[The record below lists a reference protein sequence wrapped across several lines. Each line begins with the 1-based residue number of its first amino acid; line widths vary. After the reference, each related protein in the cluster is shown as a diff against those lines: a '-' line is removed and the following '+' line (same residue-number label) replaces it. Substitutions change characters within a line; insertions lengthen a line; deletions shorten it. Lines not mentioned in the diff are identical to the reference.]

1 MKSEQ
6 AQTFF
11 DTLLQNLP
19 DVFVLCFDK
28 DFRYSDVQGGGLE
41 RSGMTS
47 REAALGHTLWEALP
61 PPVVHTVEPAYRA
74 VFAGQ
79 RSRVDVSYDDS
90 NYEIIVVPVRDTS
103 GEVASGIAIV
113 RDVTAQRNSEYQ
125 LQVITGQEA
134 ALRELSTPLIPLAD
148 NVVVMPIIGTIDA
161 RRAQQIMET
170 LLEGIAANQ
179 ADVALLDISGVRV
192 VDTQVA
198 DALLRVAQAAKLL
211 GTQIVLTGI
220 RAEVA
225 QTIVHLGADMTGIV
239 TRSNLQDGLRYAL
252 TMVGADM
259 AKASAFAKNTG
270 TR

>member
-1 MKSEQ
+1 MMPEQ
-6 AQTFF
+6 ATLFF

-19 DVFVLCFDK
+19 DALVLCFDT
-28 DFRYSDVQGGGLE
+28 DCRYIEAQGGGLE
-41 RSGMTS
+41 RIGMS
-47 REAALGHTLWEALP
+47 RDSLVGRTLWEAMP
-61 PPVVHTVEPAYRA
+61 PQVIHVVESGYRA
-74 VFAGQ
+74 ALAGERSLIDLQFDGGTYEYTLAPVRRASGEVFAG
-79 RSRVDVSYDDS
+79 
-90 NYEIIVVPVRDTS
+90 
-103 GEVASGIAIV
+103 IAIM

-125 LQVITGQEA
+125 LQIIAGQEA

-252 TMVGADM
+252 TMAGADI
-259 AKASAFAKNTG
+259 APASAFA
-270 TR
+270 RRS

>member
-1 MKSEQ
+1 MMPEQ
-6 AQTFF
+6 LKLFF

-19 DVFVLCFDK
+19 DLFVLCFDK
-28 DFRYSDVQGGGLE
+28 DFRYIEVQGGGLE
-41 RSGMTS
+41 RLGGVP
-47 REAALGHTLWEALP
+47 REAILGRTLWEAMP
-61 PPVVHTVEPAYRA
+61 PPVIQAVEPAYHA
-74 VFAGQ
+74 VFAGE
-79 RSRVDVSYDDS
+79 RSQIDLPLEDGM
-90 NYEIIVVPVRDTS
+90 YEVVVVPVRDET
-103 GEVASGIAIV
+103 GEVIAGIAIV
-113 RDVTAQRNSEYQ
+113 RDITAQRNSEYQ
-125 LQVITGQEA
+125 LQIIAGQEA
-134 ALRELSTPLIPLAD
+134 TLRELSTPLIPLAD

-225 QTIVHLGADMTGIV
+225 QTIVHLGADMSGIV

-252 TMVGADM
+252 TMAGSDIAPD
-259 AKASAFAKNTG
+259 AAFSRG
-270 TR
+270 T

>member
-1 MKSEQ
+1 MKPEQ
-6 AQTFF
+6 AQILF

-19 DVFVLCFDK
+19 DTFALYFDK
-28 DFRYSDVQGGGLE
+28 DFRYIEVQGGGLE
-41 RSGMTS
+41 RDDITP
-47 REAALGHTLWEALP
+47 RESVLGRTLWEAMP
-61 PPVVHTVEPAYRA
+61 PLVIQAVELGYRA
-74 VFAGQ
+74 VFVGE
-79 RSRVDVSYDDS
+79 RSQVDLPYDG
-90 NYEIIVVPVRDTS
+90 NIYEITMAPARDGSGSIV
-103 GEVASGIAIV
+103 AGISVI
-113 RDVTAQRNSEYQ
+113 RDVTAQRNTEHL
-125 LQVITGQEA
+125 LQIIAGQEA

-170 LLEGIAANQ
+170 LLEGVAANQ

-252 TMVGADM
+252 AMVGADM
-259 AKASAFAKNTG
+259 AKASAFAKGTG
-270 TR
+270 TH

>member
-1 MKSEQ
+1 MNPEQ
-6 AQTFF
+6 VKLFF
-11 DTLLQNLP
+11 DTLLQSLP
-19 DVFVLCFDK
+19 DVFALCFDK
-28 DFRYSDVQGGGLE
+28 DLRYIEAQGGGLE
-41 RSGMTS
+41 RLGLL
-47 REAALGHTLWEALP
+47 REMVVGRTLWEVMP
-61 PPVVHTVEPAYRA
+61 PPVIQTVESGYRA
-74 VFAGQ
+74 VFAGE
-79 RSRVDVSYDDS
+79 RSQVDLQLNEST
-90 NYEIIVVPVRDTS
+90 YEVLIVPVRDAS
-103 GEVASGIAIV
+103 GVVIAGIAIV

-125 LQVITGQEA
+125 LQVIAGQEA

-170 LLEGIAANQ
+170 LLEGVAANQ

-211 GTQIVLTGI
+211 GTQIVITGI

-225 QTIVHLGADMTGIV
+225 QTVVHLGADMTGIV

-252 TMVGADM
+252 SMVGVDISQP
-259 AKASAFAKNTG
+259 SAFSRRAS
-270 TR
+270 

>member
-1 MKSEQ
+1 MPPAVIQ
-6 AQTFF
+6 AVEPGYRAA
-11 DTLLQNLP
+11 LA
-19 DVFVLCFDK
+19 
-28 DFRYSDVQGGGLE
+28 GE
-41 RSGMTS
+41 RSQVD
-47 REAALGHTLWEALP
+47 LP
-61 PPVVHTVEPAYRA
+61 
-74 VFAGQ
+74 FDNGI
-79 RSRVDVSYDDS
+79 
-90 NYEIIVVPVRDTS
+90 YEVTIVPVRADS
-103 GEVASGIAIV
+103 GEVMAGIAIV

-125 LQVITGQEA
+125 LQVIAGQEA

-225 QTIVHLGADMTGIV
+225 QTIVHLGADMAGIV

-252 TMVGADM
+252 TIAD
-259 AKASAFAKNTG
+259 ANVAPAASFSRG
-270 TR
+270 S

>member
-1 MKSEQ
+1 MKPEQ
-6 AQTFF
+6 AQILLN
-11 DTLLQNLP
+11 TLLQNLP
-19 DVFVLCFDK
+19 DTFALYFDK
-28 DFRYSDVQGGGLE
+28 DFRYIEVQGGGLE
-41 RSGMTS
+41 RDGITP
-47 REAALGHTLWEALP
+47 RESVLGRTLWEAMPSLMIQA
-61 PPVVHTVEPAYRA
+61 VEPGYRA
-74 VFAGQ
+74 VFAGE
-79 RSRVDVSYDDS
+79 RSQVDLPYDG
-90 NYEIIVVPVRDTS
+90 NIYEITMAPARDGSGSIV
-103 GEVASGIAIV
+103 AGISVI
-113 RDVTAQRNSEYQ
+113 RDVTAQRNMEHL
-125 LQVITGQEA
+125 LQIIAGQEA

-170 LLEGIAANQ
+170 LLEGVAANQ

-252 TMVGADM
+252 AMVGADM
-259 AKASAFAKNTG
+259 AKASAFAKGTG